1 MDGPQKHNEGTKLD
15 TRVHTVQFYFYLT
28 PKKVKLVYVIKK
40 KTEVAQGIYEWLES
54 FDLKGV

>member
-40 KTEVAQGIYEWLES
+40 KTS
-54 FDLKGV
+54 CPRDL